1 MKIYREQIRQL
12 KKFISGFDTKNEILY
27 LYVDEE
33 GQVYLVLFH
42 DEHVYNNYLKL
53 GETREFEGTWQLSDN
68 YKELKKWASK
78 LKIDD
83 YVLLAKD
90 GAGFVFKH
98 QDMKGEFNEYH
109 TIADNTNIL
118 LGLDYF
124 YNQCGTEYVIEKRKL
139 DILRHYKNDYTCLSF
154 EEGQLVYKFYNDD
167 WKIYCKHIICD
178 DNVNNGH
185 CLITNQYFLKLLDK
199 FHTTGNI
206 HLWFDRDGPIL
217 IRHDDYIG
225 VIAPRIHSLYDLE
238 ELV

>member
-53 GETREFEGTWQLSDN
+53 GETWEFEGTW
-68 YKELKKWASK
+68 ELPNNNRLLKQWASK
-78 LKIDD
+78 LRISDH
-83 YVLLAKD
+83 VELVIER
-90 GAGFVFKH
+90 GGFTFK
-98 QDMKGEFNEYH
+98 QTDTKGEYRQYH
-109 TIADNTNIL
+109 TTAYDTNIL

-124 YNQCGTEYVIEKRKL
+124 YNQCETEYVIEKRKL
-139 DILRHYKNDYTCLSF
+139 DILRHYKKDYTCLSF

-185 CLITNQYFLKLLDK
+185 CLITNQHFLKLLDK

-206 HLWFDRDGPIL
+206 RLWFDRDGPIL
-217 IRHDDYIG
+217 IRHEDYIG
-225 VIAPRIHSLYDLE
+225 VLAPRIQSLYDLE